1 VDIIGKY
8 VAEYNK
14 PSSAGITAEFL
25 QEHGFPVN

>member
-8 VAEYNK
+8 VAEFIK
-14 PSSAGITAEFL
+14 PQDKGVTAEFL